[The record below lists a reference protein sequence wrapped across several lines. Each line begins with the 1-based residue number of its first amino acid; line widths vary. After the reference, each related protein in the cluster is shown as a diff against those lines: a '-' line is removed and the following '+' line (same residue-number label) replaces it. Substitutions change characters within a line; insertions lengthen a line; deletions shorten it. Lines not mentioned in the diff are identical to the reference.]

1 MKNGGNLRQFGPL
14 WGKGKLF
21 VSQDVSLFSM
31 PSGISSRETVPKF
44 WSVSHSFSAF

>member
-21 VSQDVSLFSM
+21 VSQNVTLYLALSTHTQKK
-31 PSGISSRETVPKF
+31 E
-44 WSVSHSFSAF
+44 